1 MKSRRLIAATISCL
15 TLLTSVSPQQPS
27 AKSQSVE
34 VLLKYVLQ
42 LSAAAKEQVWP
53 GFDAAKYVFLLPDSQ
68 AGIDFLGISP
78 DPQSPNRR
86 ILMAFDARQY
96 GLEDGL
102 VLSFHEAFHA
112 FERDKSRPGARWRT
126 ENSLLVAEYPEESAR
141 NSALFV
147 IESRILLLALQSS
160 DTSDARKR
168 ALEFLAVRK
177 LRQKELEGRFVEF
190 EKGLESNEGLA
201 EYAGTK
207 ALLTATELVKQNRA
221 SLPLSNLNAR
231 DYLTGK
237 YQKLNSIVSSGKNS
251 RLRYYYTGSAQGFL
265 LDRFMSDWKSRVQIT
280 GAATQDLIEEAVGLS
295 RKPWQSI
302 ATTALQRH
310 GYEKILKEEEEA
322 AVKKTA
328 EKQALFDSLVSKKG
342 LRLVMDVSAIGSF
355 GQVRG
360 FDPMNVTVIGKEKRI
375 HTRMLKAG
383 EENHYSAEFNQP
395 VIEDLQT
402 RQYLTTI
409 DSDQK
414 VTVTVDGVLVDITP
428 AEKRFATLVLTTPKV
443 TIEARKGIVTISP
456 DRIVITLVKE

>member
-1 MKSRRLIAATISCL
+1 MKSRRLIAVTSCWIV
-15 TLLTSVSPQQPS
+15 LLTAVSPQRSNAKIQS
-27 AKSQSVE
+27 AE

-42 LSAAAKEQVWP
+42 LAAATKEQVWP
-53 GFDAAKYVFLLPDSQ
+53 GFDAAKYVFLVPDAK
-68 AGIDFLGISP
+68 AGIDFFGISP
-78 DPQSPNRR
+78 DPQSPNRM
-86 ILMAFDARQY
+86 ILMAFDAREY

-102 VLSFHEAFHA
+102 ILSFHEAFHA
-112 FERDKSRPGARWRT
+112 FERDKDRPGPRWRR

-147 IESRILLLALQSS
+147 IESQILFSALQSGNKN
-160 DTSDARKR
+160 DARKR

-177 LRQKELEGRFVEF
+177 LRQNELEARFVEF

-207 ALLTATELVKQNRA
+207 TLLRAIELVKQNRA
-221 SLPLSNLNAR
+221 SLPLSNLNER
-231 DYLTGK
+231 DYLAGK
-237 YQKLNSIVSSGKNS
+237 YQKLNSITSSGKNS

-265 LDRFMSDWKSRVQIT
+265 LDRFMSDWKSRIQIT

-295 RKPWQSI
+295 RKPWQSV
-302 ATTALQRH
+302 AATALQRH
-310 GYEKILKEEEEA
+310 GYDKILKEEEEA
-322 AVKKTA
+322 ARKKSS
-328 EKQALFDSLVSKKG
+328 EKQALLDSLVNKKG
-342 LRLVMDVSAIGSF
+342 LRLIIDVAAIGSF

-375 HTRMLKAG
+375 HSRMLKAG

-409 DSDQK
+409 ESDEK
-414 VTVTVDGVLVDITP
+414 ITIRIDGVLLDITP
-428 AEKRFATLVLTTPKV
+428 AEKRFATLILATSKV
-443 TIEARKGIVTISP
+443 TLEARNGIVKISP
-456 DRIVITLVKE
+456 DRIVITLVKD